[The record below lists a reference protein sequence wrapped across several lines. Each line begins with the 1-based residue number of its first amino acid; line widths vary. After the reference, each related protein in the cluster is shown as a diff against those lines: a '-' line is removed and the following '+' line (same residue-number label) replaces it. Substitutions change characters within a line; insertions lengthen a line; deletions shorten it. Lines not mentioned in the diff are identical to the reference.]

1 MKIKIDYEK
10 YNPFKG
16 PSFASI
22 TLNGKTLRSC
32 LLSAFDKLQLYSDA
46 NDIIEEENGEGKK
59 YSDDELLDILIEQSG
74 DGADYIFTIK
84 DLDTGKILYTDG
96 GPDEDT
102 DEFESEYDDEEYYDE
117 EDDIVESKLEEERS
131 DDIYDFI
138 TELYN
143 LRKESIANEGEYGL
157 GNLVFKEFRNL
168 GYLDNLRKLRKEAK
182 SKELSLEE
190 GIHYSLKMNTRYE
203 YIKELKNWLDNNGLP
218 DNIKVEF
225 DTAFDKYNRTQN
237 PDINKYNDA
246 QDNGD
251 GRGSYWDWI
260 EVPVYKVSVSIK
272 GYPTIYKKFKTLAG
286 VKKFISNLPDTK
298 DNFLEALSDHKSMSK
313 EEFEQF
319 KKDHPEYTFDKK
331 EFGTIILKD
340 GKQIGT
346 YLDKFE
352 DIWME
357 E

>member
-1 MKIKIDYEK
+1 MKIKIDYEI
-10 YNPFKG
+10 YDRIGGNFN
-16 PSFASI
+16 SI
-22 TLNGKTLRSC
+22 TISGKTLRSC

-46 NDIIEEENGEGKK
+46 NDIIEEETEEGKK

-74 DGADYIFTIK
+74 DGSDYIFTIK

-182 SKELSLEE
+182 SKELSLGEDLSR
-190 GIHYSLKMNTRYE
+190 H
-203 YIKELKNWLDNNGLP
+203 
-218 DNIKVEF
+218 KV
-225 DTAFDKYNRTQN
+225 
-237 PDINKYNDA
+237 
-246 QDNGD
+246 
-251 GRGSYWDWI
+251 
-260 EVPVYKVSVSIK
+260 
-272 GYPTIYKKFKTLAG
+272 
-286 VKKFISNLPDTK
+286 
-298 DNFLEALSDHKSMSK
+298 MSK

-331 EFGTIILKD
+331 EFGTIVLKD